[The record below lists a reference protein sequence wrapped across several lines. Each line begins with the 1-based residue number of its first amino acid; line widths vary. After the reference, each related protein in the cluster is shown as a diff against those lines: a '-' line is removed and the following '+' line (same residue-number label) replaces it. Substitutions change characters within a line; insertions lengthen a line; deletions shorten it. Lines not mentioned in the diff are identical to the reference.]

1 MSGGERAARLAHR
14 CETRSVIHLNGM
26 SVGVLPWAMCCHNL
40 AEIIIIR
47 TKLALLAREAIRRHS
62 DVALP
67 S

>member
-1 MSGGERAARLAHR
+1 MSGGEQAARLAHR

-26 SVGVLPWAMCCHNL
+26 SVGVLPWAMCRYNL

-47 TKLALLAREAIRRHS
+47 TRLAYPNEGMIRRHS